1 MATDL
6 IVTLHD
12 HIEDCGVIDAWE
24 IKYAIE
30 KCHDALCPLDDEQL
44 EVVSQAFPELI
55 TLANQYASRTP
66 GKRVFRVNET
76 R

>member
-6 IVTLHD
+6 IVPLQD

-24 IKYAIE
+24 IRYAIE
-30 KCHDALCPLDDEQL
+30 KCHDALCPLDDEQIDTI
-44 EVVSQAFPELI
+44 SQSFPELI
-55 TLANQYASRTP
+55 TLANQYARRTP
-66 GKRVFRVNET
+66 GKRVFRVDET

>member
-6 IVTLHD
+6 IVPLKD

-24 IKYAIE
+24 INYAIE
-30 KCHDALCPLDDEQL
+30 KCHDTLCPLDDEQL
-44 EVVSQAFPELI
+44 KTISQAFPELI

-66 GKRVFRVNET
+66 GKRVFRVDET